1 MNRRGV
7 QRGYNNSYYPNDPVP
22 YYYEEDD
29 PNDDEEHAR
38 QYTLELDW
46 LASVREGEKVDLKTQ
61 EYEWTLARVAEV
73 TREQI
78 ANLPLRL
85 VVTLEACGTKYNVDL
100 ERRNQRG
107 WLAPAF
113 THTQRPLSADQLGFI
128 AALRE
133 GDAVDI
139 KVAKVGWRPA
149 QVTWA
154 DVDGDGVA
162 RKVTVLWDWPD
173 GFCTVDFTHVR
184 RLFPRRLF
192 SGVSASLFPTHPG

>member
-1 MNRRGV
+1 MSRRGT
-7 QRGYNNSYYPNDPVP
+7 QPRYNNSFYASDP
-22 YYYEEDD
+22 YFEDD
-29 PNDDEEHAR
+29 YVDPSPTEEER
-38 QYTLELDW
+38 NRRYELELTW
-46 LASVREGEKVDLKTQ
+46 LANVRNGDKVDLKTQ
-61 EYEWTLARVAEV
+61 EYEWTLARVQEV
-73 TREQI
+73 AREPI
-78 ANLPLRL
+78 GNLPLTL

-100 ERRNQRG
+100 TRRNQRA

-113 THTQRPLSADQLGFI
+113 THTQRPLSADELGFI

-149 QVTWA
+149 QVTYA